1 MVWTKTVEGMGDD
14 MSQNEHVFIIAEI
27 GSNHNQDIERAFEL
41 MDIAKEAGADAVK
54 FQSLQLDKLMTKS
67 EITQE
72 DRQLF
77 HKIKLDEGWYFPLFE
92 YAAKIGIECISSP
105 TYLEAVSLL
114 KECGAKHMKIA
125 SPQTYGF
132 PALIKEIA
140 QSGIPTIMSTG
151 YCNAEE
157 IDRAVLLFLE
167 HGNRENLSLLHCISQ
182 YPTDYQNVNL
192 RYILKLMEKYQLP
205 VGFSDHT
212 MGNAA
217 VYAAVAMG
225 ATIIEKHITISRQ
238 DTGPDHHFA
247 SEPEEFCEMVKQIRN
262 LEVMLGD
269 GKKELT
275 DFETNFRET
284 VVMYPYAAKDMK
296 KGETVTEADLQYY
309 RTKTS
314 GGISPWEVGDKLL
327 GNKLNHSVKR
337 YDLF

>member
-1 MVWTKTVEGMGDD
+1 ML
-14 MSQNEHVFIIAEI
+14 NANHVFIIAEI
-27 GSNHNQDIERAFEL
+27 GSNHNQDIKRAFEL
-41 MDIAKEAGADAVK
+41 MDIAKETGADAVK
-54 FQSLQLDKLMTKS
+54 FQSLQLDKLMDKR

-77 HKIKLDEGWYFPLFE
+77 QKIKLDESWYLPLFE
-92 YAAKIGIECISSP
+92 YAAKIGIECISAP

-114 KECGAKHMKIA
+114 KECGANYMKIA

-140 QSGIPTIMSTG
+140 QLGIPTIMSTG
-151 YCNAEE
+151 YCKDEE
-157 IDRAVLLFLE
+157 IDRAVSLFLE
-167 HGNRENLSLLHCISQ
+167 HGDGKNLSLLHCISQ
-182 YPTDYQNVNL
+182 YPTDYRNVNL
-192 RYILKLMEKYQLP
+192 RYILKLREKYQLP

-212 MGNAA
+212 MGNTA

-238 DTGPDHHFA
+238 DAGPDHHFA
-247 SEPEEFCEMVKQIRN
+247 SEPKEFCEMVKQVRN
-262 LEVMLGD
+262 LEVMFGD
-269 GKKELT
+269 GEKELT
-275 DFETNFRET
+275 DFEKDFRET

-314 GGISPWEVGDKLL
+314 GGISPWEVGDKLI
-327 GNKLNHSVKR
+327 GNKLNHSVKK
-337 YDLF
+337 YGLF